1 MSLSRSVFFLL
12 LSGQRCNVRFVFFV
26 VGRRWRLKTR
36 SLIFRIVL
44 SFAYT
49 SRARIPLN
57 SKCDLWS
64 VGVVAYMLLSSC
76 VPFSGRDMREVASA
90 ILRSEFG
97 FVGERWRE
105 VSEHGK
111 GFVASLLE
119 RDAPSRPTADDA
131 IRHPWLTR
139 SLSSPSAA
147 SKKKTNV
154 NGRGIGNDG
163 NSNRLLYRRNSSASF
178 GGAALLPSSMH
189 GPPRDSPSPGKLALE
204 CQILDSIENYS
215 TYSWMVS

>member
-1 MSLSRSVFFLL
+1 MSLSSSVFFVI
-12 LSGQRCNVRFVFFV
+12 VRSTMQSSFRFFV
-26 VGRRWRLKTR
+26 VGRRRRVKTR
-36 SLIFRIVL
+36 SLICRIVL
-44 SFAYT
+44 LFAYT

-76 VPFSGRDMREVASA
+76 MPFSGRDMREVASA

-97 FVGERWRE
+97 FVDERWRE

-111 GFVASLLE
+111 GFVTSLLE

-154 NGRGIGNDG
+154 NGRGIGNNG
-163 NSNRLLYRRNSSASF
+163 NSNRLLYRRNSSASV

-204 CQILDSIENYS
+204 YQILDSIENYS